1 MTALDI
7 RNPVGVSLCLFFF
20 SIDGK
25 GIGAGLF
32 CWLEG
37 KQDVFAGVYFH
48 IYGSVAFGGYCGF

>member
-20 SIDGK
+20 SVDGK
-25 GIGAGLF
+25 GVGV

-37 KQDVFAGVYFH
+37 KQDVFAGIYFH